1 MTANGNRRTP
11 LLAVAAAAGF
21 LAGSGAASAQQQD
34 QQNAAG
40 TVGPGIAGQARA
52 PCQMDQFIDGDLAF
66 LKAELRIT
74 DDQAQEW
81 NRFAQAFTVDM
92 KKRASLCR
100 EARDRAKEMQS
111 ANLLDTVSM
120 AEQQL
125 TQRLESLRAMKA
137 ALQPLYAS
145 LGKDQKRMADRIMR
159 GGQIF

>member
-1 MTANGNRRTP
+1 MP
-11 LLAVAAAAGF
+11 LLAVAAAGGF
-21 LAGSGAASAQQQD
+21 LVGSGAARAQQQN

-40 TVGPGIAGQARA
+40 TIGPGIAGQART

-74 DDQAQEW
+74 EDQAQEW
-81 NRFAQAFTVDM
+81 NRFAQAFTEDM

-100 EARDRAKEMQS
+100 EARDQAKEMQS
-111 ANLLDTVSM
+111 ANLLDTISM
-120 AEQQL
+120 AEQQM
-125 TQRLESLRAMKA
+125 TQRLDSLRTMKA
-137 ALQPLYAS
+137 ALQPLYAN